1 MKATFTVA
9 ATCAVL
15 AVLAT
20 GGSVQAQD
28 YYNGYVPF
36 YSQPYHPQDYR
47 YGAYGYLTPA
57 PFAVGNVYQ
66 YTGNFSFMGDPQ
78 MYPYNYGGP
87 YLYERATRGDR
98 LNFNGFPPYD
108 YTPRY
113 DSYRGNGSQGEYD
126 YGYGW
131 R

>member
-1 MKATFTVA
+1 MRNTFTLA
-9 ATCAVL
+9 ATIAVL
-15 AVLAT
+15 AVFA
-20 GGSVQAQD
+20 GSGTVQAQD

-36 YSQPYHPQDYR
+36 YSQPYQVPDYR

-66 YTGNFSFMGDPQ
+66 YSGNFSFMGDPQ
-78 MYPYNYGGP
+78 LYPQTYGGP

-98 LNFNGFPPYD
+98 LNFNNFPPYD
-108 YTPRY
+108 Y
-113 DSYRGNGSQGEYD
+113 SYSGNGNNGDYD